1 MVFAVA
7 DDGMGPDDSK
17 RPLGEVKIQIIVPEE
32 FIGVALHELITRQ
45 GLITAME
52 AEDQHM
58 VIRASL
64 PAREYD
70 RLVEAIVANTDRGR
84 VERE

>member
-1 MVFAVA
+1 MVFAVN
-7 DDGMGPDDSK
+7 DEGMAPDKGPG
-17 RPLGEVKIQIIVPEE
+17 GEVRIRIIVPGE
-32 FIGVALHELITRQ
+32 FIGVALHELIARQ